1 MPPPS
6 NSEVGVETTIRG
18 LLCMQPG
25 PELQLSSSG
34 ARRQQASTQEQVFK
48 LQRVEGRR
56 DGAHVACS
64 VVERGG
70 VECEGRRPSMSSNR
84 ARRGDE
90 RDDGRDDERGRR
102 RRPASKGGGVGRRGV
117 GTAAVRPSLSVQ
129 AGRPFVAWGAQMEA
143 SAARNGH
150 RGRPRGASSST
161 SDAAAAAV
169 SSTSRDR
176 VGATRAQDRAD
187 VARPSV
193 EGASAE
199 GRRGVLEHAV
209 VPRWGVERAD
219 ATAMSGTSTVR
230 IEGGDERGGEPE
242 IAGEQRASGN
252 GGADVAPATA
262 RVRRRWRRARE
273 RERGDGRGDVES
285 AAACSHF
292 ETALEAGAGRVQAGA
307 TACVLGRRSGER
319 DVEHSILS
327 TDLSAFDTDAARSR
341 RGGPVQQGFEPRRE
355 QIKAISSGPE
365 KVQNWRGSDAES
377 RSLLLGEFG
386 IVCSASSS
394 ATHSVT
400 SPQTSATM
408 RVCFSTA
415 TTAGIITNG
424 DVGNSGLSRED
435 AAHRR
440 MWSSHVGTAPSGTAS
455 WSMYQVLV

>member
-6 NSEVGVETTIRG
+6 NSEVAWARAAVKQFGSSSPTGVDTGVRMRHPLVAADRPAKGSHQGLGGKYLNCSVSRG
-18 LLCMQPG
+18 GGMARTLRAA
-25 PELQLSSSG
+25 LSSAEVSS
-34 ARRQQASTQEQVFK
+34 ARAVD
-48 LQRVEGRR
+48 RR
-56 DGAHVACS
+56 CRRI
-64 VVERGG
+64 ERG
-70 VECEGRRPSMSSNR
+70 EATSD
-84 ARRGDE
+84 DE
-90 RDDGRDDERGRR
+90 RDNGRDDERDNGRDDERDNGRDDERGRR
-102 RRPASKGGGVGRRGV
+102 RPRGAGDVAQAAMSGTARRWDGGGETVVERASGEAVRSVGCTNGGQRSAQRPQ
-117 GTAAVRPSLSVQ
+117 GTAA
-129 AGRPFVAWGAQMEA
+129 
-143 SAARNGH
+143 
-150 RGRPRGASSST
+150 GASSST

-273 RERGDGRGDVES
+273 RERERGDGRGDVES

-292 ETALEAGAGRVQAGA
+292 ETALEAGVGRVQAGA
-307 TACVLGRRSGER
+307 TACVLGRRSGVV
-319 DVEHSILS
+319 D
-327 TDLSAFDTDAARSR
+327 SAKKGGGQCAARAPSAKPKKFDHGITKLLQR
-341 RGGPVQQGFEPRRE
+341 RNAALIWLANSGCDDGG
-355 QIKAISSGPE
+355 
-365 KVQNWRGSDAES
+365 
-377 RSLLLGEFG
+377 
-386 IVCSASSS
+386 
-394 ATHSVT
+394 
-400 SPQTSATM
+400 
-408 RVCFSTA
+408 A